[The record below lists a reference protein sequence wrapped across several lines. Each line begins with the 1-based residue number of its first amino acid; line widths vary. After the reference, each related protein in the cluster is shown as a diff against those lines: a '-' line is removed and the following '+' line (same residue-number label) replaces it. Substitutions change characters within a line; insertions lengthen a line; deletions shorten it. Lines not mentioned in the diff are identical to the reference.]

1 MPCLLID
8 ELLNMELWRRDYKFE
23 TPKIPTDD
31 EMREESDDGEQ
42 ADAMA
47 GTQEMF
53 GIKIKQE
60 TDRTDLVGGT
70 TTNRSKNPKRPQVEE
85 TKINFFDPSVYSGQ
99 EAPYE
104 KPPEDKIIEA
114 RIDAVDWRAELDRVY
129 ADLVA
134 IEKDTQLA
142 MGYGGGL
149 PDEIEDCRRHYE
161 LIEEMCREIRSTV
174 TSDVRKV
181 FQRAGET
188 LEE

>member
-70 TTNRSKNPKRPQVEE
+70 TTNRSKNPKRPLVEE

-104 KPPEDKIIEA
+104 KPPEDQIIEA